1 MKIFSRT
8 QNTTKRKK
16 TKQKIYVRMQVLH
29 ELMSLLNF
37 CKAKKKDISTAEF
50 FSEVSKRQR
59 NPIKN
64 LFKFIRVIT
73 RTNYSDLLPRTD
85 CVLKFSIGLRCLF
98 ETSEKNSAMG
108 TSFFRLTK
116 NEEMNTLT

>member
-37 CKAKKKDISTAEF
+37 CKAKKKDTPTAEF

-59 NPIKN
+59 NPIENFKTQSVRGGRSLYFFAN
-64 LFKFIRVIT
+64 TSLFYF
-73 RTNYSDLLPRTD
+73 
-85 CVLKFSIGLRCLF
+85 LKCG
-98 ETSEKNSAMG
+98 
-108 TSFFRLTK
+108 
-116 NEEMNTLT
+116 